1 MTYPINEQDFVE
13 SWMKVLE
20 KPDEGDVALAEAIV
34 STINRAYNVGKEE
47 GVRIG
52 INLAKKENKIP
63 MTNEELVMKIKAG
76 ELRYRNRKGAL

>member
-1 MTYPINEQDFVE
+1 M
-13 SWMKVLE
+13 LE

-63 MTNEELVMKIKAG
+63 
-76 ELRYRNRKGAL
+76 

>member
-34 STINRAYNVGKEE
+34 STINRTYNAGIEE
-47 GVRIG
+47 GIRIG
-52 INLAKKENKIP
+52 INLAKMENKTP
-63 MTNEELVMKIKAG
+63 
-76 ELRYRNRKGAL
+76 

>member
-1 MTYPINEQDFVE
+1 MTYPINEQDFVK

-34 STINRAYNVGKEE
+34 SKINFAYTAGKEE
-47 GVRIG
+47 GIRIG

-63 MTNEELVMKIKAG
+63 
-76 ELRYRNRKGAL
+76 